1 MKNDTLIGV
10 ASRSFSKHPVLRA
23 ELLERYS
30 NVRFNDG
37 GVALQGKIVIGEFVN
52 TQCPEYGEILRSF
65 LPESGE
71 GDNA

>member
-1 MKNDTLIGV
+1 MMKWQKETSV
-10 ASRSFSKHPVLRA
+10 RA
-23 ELLERYS
+23 AQAADMTHEE
-30 NVRFNDG
+30 
-37 GVALQGKIVIGEFVN
+37 LQGKIVIGEFVN